1 MRNSSSQSLADIE
14 YSFRCFLSASGKE
27 SRDLIEGGGRYEGS
41 RERNI
46 GREGEEYREGGR
58 EGGGGGKEGGGGG
71 GRYEGSR

>member
-1 MRNSSSQSLADIE
+1 MWNSSSQSLADIE

-46 GREGEEYREGGR
+46 GREG
-58 EGGGGGKEGGGGG
+58 GGGGKEEEEEEEEGTKGQ
-71 GRYEGSR
+71 GRI